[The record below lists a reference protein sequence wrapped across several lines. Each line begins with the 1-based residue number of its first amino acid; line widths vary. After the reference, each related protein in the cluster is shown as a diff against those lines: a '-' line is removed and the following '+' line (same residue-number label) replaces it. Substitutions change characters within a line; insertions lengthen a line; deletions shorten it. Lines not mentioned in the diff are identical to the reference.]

1 MSAFDKWVGGGSHKT
16 PGVTGL
22 AWQHNAACVNEPTGS
37 FFPTTAAE
45 EAATQGRVAELCGP
59 CPVRAQ
65 CLDYSLAMPEKYG
78 YWGGL
83 GEEER
88 AEERRRRIRRGDLAA
103 PKPKKTGRSTV
114 KVKRPSGPRS
124 KLPRVDAT
132 GTRRRLQALAA
143 VGHGN
148 PHIARRI
155 GDIVHSSYLSAI
167 RSGRVPTT
175 RVDVVEA
182 VAAVYPQMATESPV
196 VKSHGV
202 AATAIERGWAP
213 PGGWE
218 GVDIDDPN
226 TRPRTL
232 ERSAA

>member
-1 MSAFDKWVGGGSHKT
+1 MSTFDKWVGGGSHKT

-22 AWQHNAACVNEPTGS
+22 AWQYDAACVNEPLDT

-45 EAATQGRVAELCGP
+45 EAATKGRVAELCGP

-88 AEERRRRIRRGDLAA
+88 AEERRYRMRRGDLAA
-103 PKPKKTGRSTV
+103 PKPKKTGRST
-114 KVKRPSGPRS
+114 VKRPSGPRS

-132 GTRRRLQALAA
+132 GTRRRLQALAV
-143 VGHGN
+143 VGHGS

-155 GDIVHSSYLSAI
+155 GDIVHSSYLSVI

-175 RVDVVEA
+175 RVDVAEA
-182 VAAVYPQMATESPV
+182 VTAVYPQLITEKPV
-196 VKSHGV
+196 VNSHGV
-202 AATAIERGWAP
+202 AATAVERGWVGP
-213 PGGWE
+213 EVWV

-226 TRPRTL
+226 ARPRAL